1 MKKKN
6 LLLIIIIKI
15 LGSLNYYANQL
26 DKDYL
31 LIETTGQNNI
41 QPIDIRVDQVIFFVL
56 EILKNFIWYNKL
68 YLYIHIHF

>member
-56 EILKNFIWYNKL
+56 EILKNFI
-68 YLYIHIHF
+68 